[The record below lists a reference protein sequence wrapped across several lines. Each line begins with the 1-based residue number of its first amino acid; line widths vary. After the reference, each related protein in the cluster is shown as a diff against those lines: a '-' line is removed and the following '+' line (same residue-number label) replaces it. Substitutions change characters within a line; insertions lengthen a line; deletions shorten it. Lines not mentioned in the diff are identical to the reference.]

1 MTLIPTMKQRL
12 AQPSQV
18 IDLGGI
24 ADLRGITVSGDSV
37 TIGAMTTH
45 DAVSRSAD
53 LQRSLPVLCRMASII
68 GDPAVR
74 NRGTLGGSIC
84 NNDPAADY
92 PAAVVGLGAT
102 VHTNRPTIAGD
113 DFFTG
118 LFETSREPAEPVFK
132 VPFPAPAKAAS

>member
-1 MTLIPTMKQRL
+1 MYDFEYERAASVDDAIAKLKAADDGLIVAGGMTLIPTMKQRL

-74 NRGTLGGSIC
+74 NRGTLGEIGR
-84 NNDPAADY
+84 AH
-92 PAAVVGLGAT
+92 V
-102 VHTNRPTIAGD
+102 
-113 DFFTG
+113 
-118 LFETSREPAEPVFK
+118 
-132 VPFPAPAKAAS
+132 

>member
-1 MTLIPTMKQRL
+1 MRISDWSSDVCSSDLMYDFEYERAASVDDAIAKLKAADDGLIVAGGMTLIPTMKQRL

-53 LQRSLPVLCRMASII
+53 LQRSLPVLVRMASLI
-68 GDPAVR
+68 GV
-74 NRGTLGGSIC
+74 
-84 NNDPAADY
+84 
-92 PAAVVGLGAT
+92 PAAVGKAT
-102 VHTNRPTIAGD
+102 GWGR
-113 DFFTG
+113 
-118 LFETSREPAEPVFK
+118 
-132 VPFPAPAKAAS
+132 